1 MDRHNPQRITTVSR
15 FFLDR
20 PIIEPNRTPERID
33 RFLKVSTRYLI
44 VLNIVLGIFTLFNLY
59 IYPKYI
65 YEAPAMIIQRSSELY
80 PNEI

>member
-1 MDRHNPQRITTVSR
+1 MVSR

-20 PIIEPNRTPERID
+20 PVIEPNRIPERID
-33 RFLKVSTRYLI
+33 TIIRILIRYLI
-44 VLNIVLGIFTLFNLY
+44 IFNIVLGIFTLFNLY

-65 YEAPAMIIQRSSELY
+65 YEAPAMIIQRSTELY